1 MESDRSL
8 PPSLDPTI
16 LFNLYMQ
23 EQNTSEYVR
32 LNIWKRDGKT
42 FFNFTNAPPSGSVKW
57 KNSSG
62 QKTIQSGSTSN
73 PPQHPPQTSRTTS
86 SPPPSPPITRNRK
99 RMRAAETTSS
109 PSNNSPELIRS
120 ADHQLNSLL
129 ISPPISNI
137 ERDLNTTTSNT
148 LTPQIEINIP
158 TKNRFNLLSVDE
170 TENDDETAVDKEDE
184 GENVCAFKYGCCEN
198 EMNGC
203 PGCFCGTLKVCKPN
217 QCKEHECYH
226 CPTTRSVRLVEEFME
241 RT

>member
-1 MESDRSL
+1 
-8 PPSLDPTI
+8 
-16 LFNLYMQ
+16 MQ

-42 FFNFTNAPPSGSVKW
+42 FFNFTNAPPSGSIKR
-57 KNSSG
+57 KNSYG
-62 QKTIQSGSTSN
+62 QKTKQSGSTSN
-73 PPQHPPQTSRTTS
+73 PSQHPPQTSRTTS

-99 RMRAAETTSS
+99 RMRAAEITPS
-109 PSNNSPELIRS
+109 PSNNSPELVRG
-120 ADHQLNSLL
+120 DHQLNSLL

-170 TENDDETAVDKEDE
+170 NENDDENGFDKENE
-184 GENVCAFKYGCCEN
+184 VENVCAFKMGCCGN

-203 PGCFCGTLKVCKPN
+203 PGCFCGTSKVCRPD
-217 QCKEHECYH
+217 QCKEHNCYH
-226 CPTTRSVRLVEEFME
+226 CPTTRSVRLVEEYLE